1 MKYNFYIFIISTII
15 TTFSFGLSLVLK
27 LNNIDND
34 YLLNVLIGVFGS
46 GLLTSISSLT
56 TYIKEKNN
64 YHVQVLKDIHRVLG
78 LINSIIIDSNCV
90 QLGYNTDY
98 FEKIKQIEL
107 SIEEIKMY
115 YYFHN
120 YNRFSKRDKLIR
132 EEIIYLEGKKITDF
146 IKEVKALEKD
156 NNNNNKKIEEFA
168 INAIT
173 TITEENN
180 EHLNKIEDF
189 FSKISIVK
197 LKEKK

>member
-1 MKYNFYIFIISTII
+1 
-15 TTFSFGLSLVLK
+15 
-27 LNNIDND
+27 
-34 YLLNVLIGVFGS
+34 
-46 GLLTSISSLT
+46 
-56 TYIKEKNN
+56 
-64 YHVQVLKDIHRVLG
+64 
-78 LINSIIIDSNCV
+78 
-90 QLGYNTDY
+90 
-98 FEKIKQIEL
+98 
-107 SIEEIKMY
+107 MY